1 MYSSQQASCC
11 LQWCFCFLHKHRVL
25 CCLHSPRSTLPD
37 DRASGPDADVARDL
51 PAGRGRMRGGV
62 SERKER
68 RGKAV
73 RGRQRVGSTCQ
84 LWTVE
89 GAGTSTLGAAWRSLR
104 KWMDPSYSE
113 QVAVQTV
120 CGCQKSIKSP
130 FRFRTMLLISEN
142 LPVFILVFRYRGHE
156 NASGDNDQYIS
167 CIISSCLAV
176 WASSTTLSYW
186 LKGPCFT
193 WDFIILELISY
204 ENTAEQHF
212 AQFIWS
218 LSLSQRATFLSQLY
232 IEAFFLA

>member
-104 KWMDPSYSE
+104 KWMDPSFRE
-113 QVAVQTV
+113 LLW
-120 CGCQKSIKSP
+120 CGP
-130 FRFRTMLLISEN
+130 YEN
-142 LPVFILVFRYRGHE
+142 EWIRRIQNKLQFK
-156 NASGDNDQYIS
+156 QY
-167 CIISSCLAV
+167 V
-176 WASSTTLSYW
+176 DVRRASSRHLDSE
-186 LKGPCFT
+186 PCFWFLKT
-193 WDFIILELISY
+193 C
-204 ENTAEQHF
+204 
-212 AQFIWS
+212 QFSS
-218 LSLSQRATFLSQLY
+218 LFSDIVAMKM
-232 IEAFFLA
+232 LAGTTTNIYHV